1 MNSLKNN
8 NNTNIHFKDLK
19 TKQIVGLIFLTVFT
33 ISFIVLL
40 CLTADKVD
48 LKTKRLLG
56 GIGLAGFLLFFAVDF
71 IFFILPDDQHIAN
84 GIIKNNSYLFNN
96 DFRIL
101 TTEKNKKAYEII
113 FTDDS
118 ETKIS
123 FMFFRKKYNEPYYA
137 FFIYKNTY
145 FDVYKLYDYF
155 ILDDTN
161 IDDDNSGECNNVEYP
176 EFSAM
181 VMEILNFKK
190 EHQAIYF
197 KTLDLLSLKS

>member
-19 TKQIVGLIFLTVFT
+19 SKQIVGLIFLTVFT

-71 IFFILPDDQHIAN
+71 IFLILPDDQHIAN

-101 TTEKNKKAYEII
+101 TTEKNKKTYEII

-197 KTLDLLSLKS
+197 KTLDLLSLNS

>member
-19 TKQIVGLIFLTVFT
+19 SKQIVGLIFLTVFT

-71 IFFILPDDQHIAN
+71 IFLILPDDQHIAN

-190 EHQAIYF
+190 ENQAIYF
-197 KTLDLLSLKS
+197 KTLDLLSLNS